1 MKAKFGAIVV
11 DGRGKLGGHVASKN
25 RAGSYFRTK
34 VTPTNPQTAAQVN
47 ARSIL
52 ATLSTAWA
60 SLTAANRLAWNNA
73 VDLWKKTDV
82 FGDLKNPSGFN
93 LFVQLNSNLA
103 HIGVA
108 QIDTPPQPAAIG
120 HWTTFTFL
128 PDNSGTM
135 VLTFA
140 ATPVPAGFAVII
152 EGTAP
157 CSPGI
162 KNANARFRK
171 ITKLAAAVAT
181 GEDIQAAYVTKF
193 GAIAPIGDKIFLR
206 AKYVNI
212 ATGQVGLPVEASA
225 VIIA

>member
-34 VTPTNPQTAAQVN
+34 VTPVNPNTAAQVN

-52 ATLSTAWA
+52 ATLAVAWSA
-60 SLTAANRLAWNNA
+60 LTDAYRLAWNNA
-73 VDLWKKTDV
+73 TDLWKGTNV
-82 FGDLKNPSGFN
+82 FGDLKHPSGFN
-93 LFVQLNSNLA
+93 LFCRLNANLA
-103 HIGVA
+103 HISVA
-108 QIDTPPQPAAIG
+108 QINTPPLPTTIG
-120 HWTTFTFL
+120 HWTTFSFV
-128 PDNSGTM
+128 PDNTGTM

-140 ATPVPAGFAVII
+140 ATPIPAGYAVIV

-171 ITKLAAAVAT
+171 IIKLAAAEAT
-181 GEDIQAAYVTKF
+181 GVDIQAAYVAKF
-193 GAIAPIGDKIFLR
+193 GSIAPIGDRVFLR
-206 AKYVNI
+206 AKYINI
-212 ATGQVGLPVEASA
+212 VTGQTGLPVEATA
-225 VIIA
+225 VIVA